1 MNNTR
6 ISAINVRRDLSKALV
21 SDIQKKGDK
30 QEITFTPKL
39 WLDIA
44 VNAELVLERRFDAKK
59 RIKGWRA

>member
-1 MNNTR
+1 MNDTR
-6 ISAINVRRDLSKALV
+6 ISAINIRRDLSRALV

-30 QEITFTPKL
+30 KEITFTPKL

-44 VNAELVLERRFDAKK
+44 VNAEIVCERRFDSKK

>member
-1 MNNTR
+1 MNDTR
-6 ISAINVRRDLSKALV
+6 INAINVRRDLSKALV

-44 VNAELVLERRFDAKK
+44 VNAEIVCETRFDAKK

>member
-6 ISAINVRRDLSKALV
+6 ISAINTRKDLATYIV
-21 SDIQKKGDK
+21 EDVK
-30 QEITFTPKL
+30 QEGTEKKVTCTPKL
-39 WLDIA
+39 WVDIA

>member
-6 ISAINVRRDLSKALV
+6 INAINVRRDLSKALV

-59 RIKGWRA
+59 RLKGWRR